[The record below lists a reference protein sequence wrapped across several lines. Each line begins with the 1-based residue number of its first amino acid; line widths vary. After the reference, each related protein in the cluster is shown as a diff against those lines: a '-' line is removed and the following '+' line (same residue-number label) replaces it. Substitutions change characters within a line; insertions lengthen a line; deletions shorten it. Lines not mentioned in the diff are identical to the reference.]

1 MNFNSTYSPNHGLSF
16 MPLQTSGSILPQ
28 FPPNTP
34 IHVQL
39 ASLYQFQRMMLS
51 QKETYENYLKMTNEN
66 LDILQ
71 TQIQHLENSEE
82 YQTTVVM
89 QKARE
94 AFNNGKA
101 TEEMKVAFEALKKAC
116 IK

>member
-1 MNFNSTYSPNHGLSF
+1 MNFYSTYSPNHGLSF
-16 MPLQTSGSILPQ
+16 MPLQTSVSILPQ

-39 ASLYQFQRMMLS
+39 EHLYQSQRILLS

-71 TQIQHLENSEE
+71 TQIQHLENTEE
-82 YQTTVVM
+82 HQTTVIM
-89 QKARE
+89 QKVNE
-94 AFNNGKA
+94 AFNNGKT
-101 TEEMKVAFEALKKAC
+101 TEEMKAAFEVLKKAVQS
-116 IK
+116 